1 MRNNLK
7 AIRKQKTNLT
17 QETAATALGMKL
29 ETYRK
34 WEQGKVNL
42 SSAQLAMLSKFY
54 GCTIDEICA
63 TDLNSAQAAI
73 SRDALFQEELA
84 DLNAC
89 YANMSDDA
97 RDALVA
103 IAHDLLE
110 LFPRG

>member
-7 AIRKQKTNLT
+7 AIRKQRTDLT

-54 GCTIDEICA
+54 ECTIDEICA
-63 TDLNSAQAAI
+63 TDLDSAQAAI
-73 SRDALFQEELA
+73 SRDSLFQEELA
-84 DLNAC
+84 ELNAC
-89 YANMSDDA
+89 YAGLSDDA

-110 LFPRG
+110 IFPRD